1 LTCHNDNHIIT
12 VRLSFCQAKKT
23 REKKM
28 YAFIYEIHLVMATAK
43 PVLQNLAISASILGI
58 MLYWIWESNNGK
70 RK

>member
-1 LTCHNDNHIIT
+1 MTIILLQYACHF
-12 VRLSFCQAKKT
+12 VKRKKT

>member
-1 LTCHNDNHIIT
+1 
-12 VRLSFCQAKKT
+12 
-23 REKKM
+23 M

-58 MLYWIWESNNGK
+58 MIYWIWESNNGK